1 MNKNIIVAVVTVVLM
16 LALTGGGIFGGYQWS
31 EADNANEVA
40 RLNKIIYDKGVEVQ
54 NETNAKAEANRKL
67 KIANRGRI
75 DAIAINDHSTETIF
89 ALQANLDKSVRE
101 LEHRR
106 ADNARLVVLN
116 VNAVKRVYDDARNA
130 CNGLADSNDS
140 PIIPAPIS
148 EFTGDSVTAVVRYLV
163 ADRCA
168 LATDYNSLY
177 ADTER
182 LLAQ

>member
-1 MNKNIIVAVVTVVLM
+1 MNKNIMLAVVTVVLM

-67 KIANRGRI
+67 KISNRGRI
-75 DAIAINDHSTETIF
+75 DAITINDHNTNEITR
-89 ALQANLDKSVRE
+89 LQNVLNESRRE
-101 LEHRR
+101 LEKTR
-106 ADNARLVVLN
+106 ADHARLIVLN

-148 EFTGDSVTAVVRYLV
+148 EFTGDSVAAVVRYLV